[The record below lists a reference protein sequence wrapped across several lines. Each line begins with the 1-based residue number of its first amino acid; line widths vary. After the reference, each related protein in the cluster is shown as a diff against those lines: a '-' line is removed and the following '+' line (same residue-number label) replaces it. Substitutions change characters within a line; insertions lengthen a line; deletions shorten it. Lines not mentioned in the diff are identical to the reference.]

1 MVVATVVAVAV
12 LLVQAQRVVAVLAA
26 AHVLF
31 GPDQLVNF
39 HQLAQEAHNEFVYPN

>member
-1 MVVATVVAVAV
+1 VVATVALAVAQV
-12 LLVQAQRVVAVLAA
+12 VQALLEVMVLAA

-39 HQLAQEAHNEFVYPN
+39 HQLAQEAHNAFVYSN